1 MVRWGQRPYAPP
13 NPIDG
18 VVSVVAPIEGPLDDG
33 AGRTSCRSR
42 VALGS
47 VQQVAATPCQLHHGH
62 ARASSP
68 LMAWLLVAQ

>member
-18 VVSVVAPIEGPLDDG
+18 AVSVVAPIEGPLDDG

-47 VQQVAATPCQLHHGH
+47 VPQAAAIILLATSSLAIHGSL
-62 ARASSP
+62 AD
-68 LMAWLLVAQ
+68 L